1 MLPGRTD
8 PSRAGELTAVLR
20 AAKHAARKLL
30 LAADA
35 GAADEAIATNVGVGG
50 STVYRTKRRFAL
62 GNLEA
67 ALREKPHPEPA
78 VNSSAAGCNGLFQGE
93 LVKAVT

>member
-30 LAADA
+30 LAAGA
-35 GAADEAIATNVGVGG
+35 GAADEAITTNVRLDP
-50 STVYRTKRRFAL
+50 YRTKRRFASGIWKRRSGKSL
-62 GNLEA
+62 A
-67 ALREKPHPEPA
+67 REPA
-78 VNSSAAGCNGLFQGE
+78 VNSKHCWLQR
-93 LVKAVT
+93 LVPRRIWLRQ

>member
-1 MLPGRTD
+1 M
-8 PSRAGELTAVLR
+8 LR

-30 LAADA
+30 LAAGA
-35 GAADEAIATNVGVGG
+35 GAADEAITTNVRLDP
-50 STVYRTKRRFAL
+50 YRTKRRFAL